1 MYISGRMV
9 NFREAKQNQ
18 IISSKNGQ
26 CDMSLCKKNDS
37 FIPLTQ
43 NKVLDSHNLSS
54 YSLMLCIDYNFS
66 FAIFLFIKMVS
77 VEGCSELTNLK
88 NELETIHLRRRQI
101 FTIYD
106 P

>member
-1 MYISGRMV
+1 MV
-9 NFREAKQNQ
+9 NFKEAKQN
-18 IISSKNGQ
+18 IIVSFKNGQ
-26 CDMSLCKKNDS
+26 CHFVKKKIDS

-88 NELETIHLRRRQI
+88 NELETSI
-101 FTIYD
+101 
-106 P
+106 